1 MSDLYE
7 VNLSSSF
14 TVFTKDTKFLVG
26 GSLGRLARFL
36 RIIGYNTL
44 YEENNEERDL
54 VKHSMA
60 EGRIILT
67 KAQDIAMNALDK
79 SIGIIKFSS
88 KVTDFK
94 TQLALL
100 SKCGVILERPQKNF
114 RCTDCNSELQFIE
127 KGDIEKMSLKKLI
140 PPQSWETYNRF
151 YYCKQ
156 CNKMYWIGTHWQK
169 IELTLKK
176 AKERADKN
184 AF

>member
-14 TVFTKDTKFLVG
+14 TVFTKETKFLVG

-36 RIIGYNTL
+36 RIMGYDTL
-44 YEENNEERDL
+44 YDEKNEERVL

-67 KAQDIAMNALDK
+67 KAQDIAMNSLDK
-79 SIGIIKFSS
+79 SAGIIKFSS
-88 KVTDFK
+88 KVTNIK

-100 SKCGVILERPQKNF
+100 CKCGVILKRPQTNY
-114 RCTDCNSELQFIE
+114 RCTDCNSELKFLEKEEIE
-127 KGDIEKMSLKKLI
+127 KLSLKKMI

-169 IELTLKK
+169 IELTIRE